1 MQIRTVTGPLQSI
14 LAMLCMLFATQ
25 AAAETMTVR
34 VVDVDQQPVADV
46 AVFVTQHGAGR
57 ALRQPVPAVMD
68 QRDKRFV
75 PHVLIVQTGA
85 AVEFPNSDVIAH
97 HVYSF
102 SRPNDFVLPLYKG
115 TPPGPVVFEH
125 DGIVTL
131 GCNIHDSMLGY
142 VVVVDTDVFAK
153 TDEDGVAS
161 LVVDSDAD
169 RWEVSAWSPRFRDAR
184 MPLVQS
190 VESRD
195 DLAVTFALGDK
206 LRPPHRE
213 NSESMQ
219 WDDY

>member
-1 MQIRTVTGPLQSI
+1 MQSI
-14 LAMLCMLFATQ
+14 FVALSLLVATH
-25 AAAETMTVR
+25 AAAETLTVR
-34 VVDVDQQPVADV
+34 VVDVDQQPVPDV

-68 QRDKRFV
+68 QRDQRFV

-115 TPPGPVVFEH
+115 MPLEPVVFEN

-142 VVVVDTDVFAK
+142 VVVVDTDLFAK
-153 TDEDGVAS
+153 TDAGGVAS
-161 LVVDSDAD
+161 LVVDGDAK
-169 RWEVSAWSPRFRDAR
+169 RWDVSAWSPRFRDAR
-184 MPLVQS
+184 VPLVQS
-190 VESRD
+190 VAAGDE
-195 DLAVTFALGDK
+195 LAVTFALSDK
-206 LRPPHRE
+206 LRPPHHE
-213 NSESMQ
+213 HSESVQ
-219 WDDY
+219 WDDYD